1 MIKFL
6 YFIEFEE
13 SQYYAVFNI
22 SQDSERAGRK
32 NSFKQD
38 LTGLG
43 MHTSTGCACWDLC
56 EDESG
61 RLVCVSWLKH
71 EKRLKVSVLGG
82 FLFSKHPSSSVKPEQ
97 LNSLWDRF
105 NTDTL
110 TGSRWIC
117 FSSDRLLKR
126 WVGVLLLGRQLVQT
140 GHFFRGKPSESGQFH
155 LCPLPSFSPCLVSVK
170 HTDSSSTVKK
180 NGLL

>member
-1 MIKFL
+1 MKYYWVHFRPAEWLNFYILSSLKNLSITLFL
-6 YFIEFEE
+6 
-13 SQYYAVFNI
+13 I
-22 SQDSERAGRK
+22 SARTRRERGEK

-71 EKRLKVSVLGG
+71 EKRMKVSVLGG

-140 GHFFRGKPSESGQFH
+140 GHFFRGKPSESG
-155 LCPLPSFSPCLVSVK
+155 
-170 HTDSSSTVKK
+170 
-180 NGLL
+180 

>member
-1 MIKFL
+1 MKYYRVHFRQAEWLKFYIL
-6 YFIEFEE
+6 
-13 SQYYAVFNI
+13 SSLKNLSYAVFNI

-43 MHTSTGCACWDLC
+43 THTSTGCACWDLC
-56 EDESG
+56 EDKSG
-61 RLVCVSWLKH
+61 RLVCFVGWSM
-71 EKRLKVSVLGG
+71 KRGWKFQFWGG
-82 FLFSKHPSSSVKPEQ
+82 FLFSKHPSSVKQ

-126 WVGVLLLGRQLVQT
+126 WVGVLLLGRQL
-140 GHFFRGKPSESGQFH
+140 
-155 LCPLPSFSPCLVSVK
+155 
-170 HTDSSSTVKK
+170 D
-180 NGLL
+180 